1 MSDGDVSCIAP
12 VRRRASFQSL
22 SNAPRWSSF
31 VESATKPLRLTP
43 FVKVQNPLRLP
54 REKTLQRAN
63 LLWFYLFGF
72 EALPA
77 QAGCTFWMA
86 HFTKCPRC
94 FFSFT
99 SKRASRHSRAH
110 FFNSSTSKIAPG
122 LRRFWHFDLK
132 TCFAPQLRDFS
143 ETLFPRLLEA

>member
-12 VRRRASFQSL
+12 VRRRASFQPL

-31 VESATKPLRLTP
+31 VESATKPLRLTS

-72 EALPA
+72 ETPFPLKPGALF
-77 QAGCTFWMA
+77 GWLTFQNAPDVFFLSLRNALRATAA
-86 HFTKCPRC
+86 HT
-94 FFSFT
+94 FST
-99 SKRASRHSRAH
+99 VQRPKSLRA
-110 FFNSSTSKIAPG
+110 
-122 LRRFWHFDLK
+122 
-132 TCFAPQLRDFS
+132 
-143 ETLFPRLLEA
+143 

>member
-12 VRRRASFQSL
+12 VRRRASFQPL

-31 VESATKPLRLTP
+31 VESATKPLRLTS

-72 EALPA
+72 ETPFPLKPGALF
-77 QAGCTFWMA
+77 GWLTFQNA
-86 HFTKCPRC
+86 PDVFFFHFETR
-94 FFSFT
+94 
-99 SKRASRHSRAH
+99 
-110 FFNSSTSKIAPG
+110 
-122 LRRFWHFDLK
+122 
-132 TCFAPQLRDFS
+132 FAPQPR
-143 ETLFPRLLEA
+143 TLFQQFNVQNRSGPEALLAF